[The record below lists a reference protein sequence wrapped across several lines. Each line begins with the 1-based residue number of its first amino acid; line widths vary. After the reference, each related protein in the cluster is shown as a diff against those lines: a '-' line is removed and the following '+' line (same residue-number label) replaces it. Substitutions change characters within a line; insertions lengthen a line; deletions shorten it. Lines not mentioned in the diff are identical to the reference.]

1 MYYFLEFPENI
12 KRITNESMKHGT
24 IPYTVKAKFNEFTNE
39 MVKSEFIRKMKMEFE
54 LFGRWKNVR

>member
-12 KRITNESMKHGT
+12 KRITKESKKHGT
-24 IPYTVKAKFNEFTNE
+24 IPCKVKDKFNEFTNE